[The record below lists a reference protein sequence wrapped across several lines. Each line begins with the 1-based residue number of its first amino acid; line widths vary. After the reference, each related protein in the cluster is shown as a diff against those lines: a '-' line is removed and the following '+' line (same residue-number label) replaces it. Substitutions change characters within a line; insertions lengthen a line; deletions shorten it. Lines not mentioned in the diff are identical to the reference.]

1 MHTKPVLSAFQ
12 FRQEQNGPIS
22 DQVWAATSNSMDVV
36 RPLEAEMYRPSGDH
50 RGAYMPELPG
60 MDVAFPVCTS
70 TNISLRG
77 TGIVT
82 LVTTIRLP
90 SGDQVASGF
99 GPGAISL
106 GVPPSAQAYRAG
118 RCSSPADPKR

>member
-22 DQVWAATSNSMDVV
+22 DQVWAATSNSMDVA
-36 RPLEAEMYRPSGDH
+36 RPLKAEMYRPSGDH

-70 TNISLRG
+70 TNISVRG
-77 TGIVT
+77 TGIVA
-82 LVTTIRLP
+82 LATTTQARCCT
-90 SGDQVASGF
+90 SNSCH
-99 GPGAISL
+99 SL
-106 GVPPSAQAYRAG
+106 GGSMLRFHG
-118 RCSSPADPKR
+118 RNPQWLCLYSQPL